1 MTRKTYKSAM
11 GKTVDLG
18 ALILENENTRAVGNM
33 GVNARGDVLDSA
45 NRVIDA
51 KNKQVTRQYKRQTN
65 TANIPLTTSKMSA
78 KKPDTEPTPFKTPR
92 PLDEPGTPEAV
103 EENIQP
109 DEIIASPEPVEES
122 VAIPRGGLA
131 AAIAKAKEVKQEL
144 EKTPRQLAQERAGVK
159 KI

>member
-1 MTRKTYKSAM
+1 MTRKIYKSAM

-18 ALILENENTRAVGNM
+18 ALILENENVRAVGNM
-33 GVNARGDVLDSA
+33 GVNARGDVLDGG
-45 NRVIDA
+45 NRVIDS

-65 TANIPLTTSKMSA
+65 TSDIPLTSSKLAA
-78 KKPDTEPTPFKTPR
+78 KKAEQELSVSIDETDTFEL
-92 PLDEPGTPEAV
+92 LDDTIDSDP
-103 EENIQP
+103 
-109 DEIIASPEPVEES
+109 IISSPEPVEES